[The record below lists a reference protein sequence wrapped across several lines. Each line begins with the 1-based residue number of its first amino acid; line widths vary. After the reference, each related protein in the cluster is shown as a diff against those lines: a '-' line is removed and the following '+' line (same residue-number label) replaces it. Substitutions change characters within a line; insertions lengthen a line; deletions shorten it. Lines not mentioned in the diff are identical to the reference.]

1 MPNEFLDRIA
11 GVPYT
16 PGVRTPNQKS
26 TSNTQHPAF
35 ADVLGQVE
43 QLGSTGGLK
52 VSAHASE
59 RISQRGV
66 TMTAQDWLQV
76 SQAVD
81 RAEAKG
87 CKDAYVLYGN
97 TGFVVNVPNRTV
109 VTAMVHQD
117 HTIVTNIDSVVMAS
131 RPDR

>member
-1 MPNEFLDRIA
+1 MPNEFLDSLL

-16 PGVRTPNQKS
+16 PGVRTLNQKS
-26 TSNTQHPAF
+26 TSNTQQASF
-35 ADVLGQVE
+35 ADVLRQVE
-43 QLGSTGGLK
+43 QQGSTGGLK
-52 VSAHASE
+52 VSAHASA

-66 TMTAQDWLQV
+66 TMTAQDWMQV

-87 CKDAYVLYGN
+87 CRDAYVLYGN

-117 HTIVTNIDSVVMAS
+117 DTIVTNIDSVVMIP
-131 RPDR
+131 RLDR

>member
-1 MPNEFLDRIA
+1 MPNEFLDRIV

-26 TSNTQHPAF
+26 TLNTQHASF
-35 ADVLGQVE
+35 ADVLRQV
-43 QLGSTGGLK
+43 QQQGSTGGLK
-52 VSAHASE
+52 VSAHAST

-66 TMTAQDWLQV
+66 TMTAQDWMQV
-76 SQAVD
+76 SHAVD

-87 CKDAYVLYGN
+87 CRDAYVVYGN

-117 HTIVTNIDSVVMAS
+117 YTIVTNIDSVVMIP
-131 RPDR
+131 RLDR